1 MKIFFSVF
9 LLFCLSASSCV
20 RREDSRSS
28 AGKSI
33 RLEIASAYTTSIPI
47 LGSNIKNI
55 AARMD
60 EVSAGSI
67 KTRVL
72 EPQDVGGLKEV
83 LDAVS
88 SGKVDAGCSAAGFWA
103 GKMPAAPLFSS
114 IPFGPDINTYLAWMK
129 EGNGLKY
136 YQQMYDDADYNVK
149 VFVCCVLPPETSGWF
164 AKEINNAEDLKGLK
178 MRFFGLGARVMEKLQ
193 VSTVLLGGSEIYQAL
208 EKGVIDATEFSMP
221 SIDQNLGFHKLVKF
235 NYFPGWHQQATF
247 LEFIINKDKWNEL
260 SKTQKS
266 IIEMACNE
274 GLVNSMAEGE
284 GAQFSAMRENVE
296 KNKVVLRQWSPEML
310 SLFRAKWH
318 EVVIEESEKN
328 AFFKFVWEDLKKFRE
343 DYKIWGS
350 NAFLPR
356 EK

>member
-1 MKIFFSVF
+1 MKKILLIF
-9 LLFCLSASSCV
+9 LIMNFCFSSCV
-20 RREDSRSS
+20 RREKSRYSG
-28 AGKSI
+28 GKSV
-33 RLEIASAYTTSIPI
+33 RLKIASAYTTSIPI
-47 LGSNIKNI
+47 LGSNITKI
-55 AARMD
+55 ARRMD
-60 EVSAGSI
+60 EVSGGSI

-88 SGKVDAGCSAAGFWA
+88 SGKVDAGYSAAGFWS

-114 IPFGPDINTYLAWMK
+114 VPFGPDINTYLAWMK

-136 YQQMYDDADYNVK
+136 YQQMYDDAGYNVK
-149 VFVCCVLPPETSGWF
+149 VFICCILPPETSGWF
-164 AKEINNAEDLKGLK
+164 AREINKAEDLKGLK
-178 MRFFGLGARVMEKLQ
+178 MRFFGLGGRVMEKME

-221 SIDQNLGFHKLVKF
+221 SIDKNLGFHKVVKF

-247 LEFIINKDKWNEL
+247 LEFIINKDKWNKL
-260 SKTQKS
+260 SDSQKA

-284 GAQFSAMRENVE
+284 GNQFSAMKENVE
-296 KNKVVLRQWSPEML
+296 KHKVELRQWNQEML
-310 SLFRAKWH
+310 NLFKQKWL
-318 EVVIEESEKN
+318 EVVSEESKKN
-328 AFFKFVWEDLKKFRE
+328 EFFKIVWEDLQKFRN
-343 DYKIWGS
+343 DYKIWGN